1 MNGWI
6 LVLVLMIVLIGVCIF
21 LFRNQDTRNYLS
33 HLLGFASEREP
44 VDAKTGPPSTGKTSG
59 KTPPVKTRALG
70 SVIAE
75 MRSNKVQP
83 STTTDSGYDSDPQTK
98 GRRYEENKKWRE
110 ELQAL

>member
-1 MNGWI
+1 MRSIKVMNSWI
-6 LVLVLMIVLIGVCIF
+6 LALVLMMVLIGICIF
-21 LFRNQDTRNYLS
+21 LLRNQDTRNYLS

-44 VDAKTGPPSTGKTSG
+44 VDAKTSGMTPPS
-59 KTPPVKTRALG
+59 VKTRALG

-83 STTTDSGYDSDPQTK
+83 STTTDSGYDSDPQTR
-98 GRRYEENKKWRE
+98 GRRYERNKKWRE

>member
-21 LFRNQDTRNYLS
+21 LIRNQDTRNYLS

-44 VDAKTGPPSTGKTSG
+44 V
-59 KTPPVKTRALG
+59 KTRA
-70 SVIAE
+70 
-75 MRSNKVQP
+75 RSNKVQP

-98 GRRYEENKKWRE
+98 GRRYERYKKWRE
-110 ELQAL
+110 ELQAS

>member
-1 MNGWI
+1 MDSWI
-6 LVLVLMIVLIGVCIF
+6 LVLVLMMVLIGICLF
-21 LFRNQDTRNYLS
+21 LLRNQDTRNYLS
-33 HLLGFASEREP
+33 HLLGFASERE
-44 VDAKTGPPSTGKTSG
+44 
-59 KTPPVKTRALG
+59 PVKTRALG